1 MKNGALLRLTDIC
14 FGYDGERRVLEG
26 MSLALEPGERLG
38 LIGPNGCGKTTLL
51 HVLMGLATPQEGRV
65 EVLGRVRASESDFKE
80 VRREVGLLFQD
91 SDDQLFC
98 PTVHEDVAFGP
109 FNLGL
114 SHAEVHKVVHETLDM
129 LGLSAFEN
137 RITYQLSHGQ
147 RRLVALATILAMK
160 PKVLLL
166 DEPTSGLDE
175 EHEARLTD
183 ILLDLPQEMIV
194 VSHNAPFLERVA
206 TRIVPLGGS

>member
-1 MKNGALLRLTDIC
+1 MNNGVLLRLEDIC
-14 FGYDGERRVLEG
+14 FAYSPERNVLDG

-51 HVLMGLATPQEGRV
+51 HIMMGLVRPERGNV
-65 EVLGRVRASESDFKE
+65 EVLGRPRVEESDFTE

-129 LGLSAFEN
+129 LGLSDFEG

-160 PKVLLL
+160 PKILLL

-183 ILLDLPQEMIV
+183 ILLELPQEMIV
-194 VSHNAPFLERVA
+194 VSHNAPFLERIA
-206 TRIVPLGGS
+206 TRIIPLAAS

>member
-1 MKNGALLRLTDIC
+1 MNNGALVRLTDVC
-14 FGYDGERRVLEG
+14 FGYGDEHRVLDG

-51 HVLMGLATPQEGRV
+51 HVLMGLATPQEGTV

-114 SHAEVHKVVHETLDM
+114 LHAEVHKVVHETLEM
-129 LGLSAFEN
+129 LGLSAFEK

-147 RRLVALATILAMK
+147 RRLVALATILSMK
-160 PKVLLL
+160 PKLLLL
-166 DEPTSGLDE
+166 DEPTTGLDE

-183 ILLDLPQEMIV
+183 ILLDLPQEMII

>member
-1 MKNGALLRLTDIC
+1 MSGPLIEMQDVSAGYSNGHAVFENLSLR
-14 FGYDGERRVLEG
+14 
-26 MSLALEPGERLG
+26 LEPGERLG
-38 LIGPNGCGKTTLL
+38 LTGPNGCGKTTLL
-51 HVLMGLATPQEGRV
+51 RLLVGLLKPLSGS
-65 EVLGRVRASESDFKE
+65 VRIFGNEPRTEQDFGA

-114 SHAEVHKVVHETLDM
+114 SHAQVHKVVHETLDL
-129 LGLSAFEN
+129 LGLRELEG

-160 PKVLLL
+160 PRVLLL
-166 DEPTSGLDE
+166 DEPTTGLDE
-175 EHEARLTD
+175 AHEARLMET
-183 ILLDLPQEMIV
+183 LLKLPQEMII
-194 VSHNAPFLERVA
+194 VSHNRPLLEKVA
-206 TRIVPLGGS
+206 TRVAAFGE

>member
-1 MKNGALLRLTDIC
+1 MKNGALLRLTDLC
-14 FGYDGERRVLEG
+14 FAYGDEHRVLEG
-26 MSLALEPGERLG
+26 MSLSLEPGERLG
-38 LIGPNGCGKTTLL
+38 LTGPNGCGKTTLL
-51 HVLMGLATPQEGRV
+51 QVLMGLVTPQEGRV
-65 EVLGRVRASESDFKE
+65 EVLGRVRASEADFKE
-80 VRREVGLLFQD
+80 VRRDVGLLFQD

-114 SHAEVHKVVHETLDM
+114 SHAEVHKVVNETLDM
-129 LGLSAFEN
+129 LGLSEFEK

-166 DEPTSGLDE
+166 DEPTTGLDE
-175 EHEARLTD
+175 VHEARLLE
-183 ILLDLPQEMIV
+183 ILLGLPQEMIV
-194 VSHNAPFLERVA
+194 VSHNAHFLEKVS
-206 TRIVPLGGS
+206 TRIVTLGYS

>member
-1 MKNGALLRLTDIC
+1 MNNGVLLKLTDIS
-14 FGYDGERRVLEG
+14 FDYGAHRRVLDG
-26 MSLALEPGERLG
+26 LSLELEPGERLG

-51 HVLMGLATPQEGRV
+51 HILMGLTKPDAGRV
-65 EVLGRVRASESDFKE
+65 EILGTERRVEADFAE

-114 SHAEVHKVVHETLDM
+114 SHAEVHEVVHETLEM
-129 LGLSAFEN
+129 LGLRDFED

-147 RRLVALATILAMK
+147 RRLVALATILAMR
-160 PKVLLL
+160 PKILLL
-166 DEPTSGLDE
+166 DEPTAGLDG
-175 EHEARLTD
+175 EHEARLTE
-183 ILLDLPQEMIV
+183 ILLGLPQEMII
-194 VSHNAPFLERVA
+194 VSHNVPFLDTVA
-206 TRIVPLGGS
+206 TRVMSLGDS

>member
-1 MKNGALLRLTDIC
+1 MNNGALLRLEDVC
-14 FGYDGERRVLEG
+14 FAYSPERSVLDG

-51 HVLMGLATPQEGRV
+51 HIMMGLVHPHRGTVEILGRPRV
-65 EVLGRVRASESDFKE
+65 EESDFTE

-129 LGLSAFEN
+129 LGLSDFEG

-160 PKVLLL
+160 PKILLL

-175 EHEARLTD
+175 EHEARLTN
-183 ILLDLPQEMIV
+183 ILLELPQEMII

-206 TRIVPLGGS
+206 TRIIPLVAS

>member
-1 MKNGALLRLTDIC
+1 MKNGALVRLTDVC
-14 FGYDGERRVLEG
+14 FGYGGERRVLEG

-38 LIGPNGCGKTTLL
+38 MIGPNGCGKTTLL
-51 HVLMGLATPQEGRV
+51 HVLMGLATPQEGTV

-129 LGLSAFEN
+129 LGLGAFEK

-166 DEPTSGLDE
+166 DEPTTGLDE

-183 ILLDLPQEMIV
+183 ILLDLPQEMII
-194 VSHNAPFLERVA
+194 VSHNGPFLERVA
-206 TRIVPLGGS
+206 TRIIPLVGS